1 MTPEDFAPGA
11 EGWKQFALAEQ
22 QSWLEGGG
30 KPGKEM
36 APSDLAVAFQC
47 LKGAY
52 KGVDRT
58 RGDGLKLCQG
68 RARLGRGQIRLGFG
82 LQKSGKALSQLPRE

>member
-30 KPGKEM
+30 E
-36 APSDLAVAFQC
+36 AWE
-47 LKGAY
+47 
-52 KGVDRT
+52 R
-58 RGDGLKLCQG
+58 DG
-68 RARLGRGQIRLGFG
+68 
-82 LQKSGKALSQLPRE
+82 SQ